1 MATKARPASIRFG
14 PTLMSVINLSVIK
27 MPNAQINPSVTHES
41 PYYGSLI
48 LKGIPSNLIFHQLCL
63 VTFEFNYIYK

>member
-1 MATKARPASIRFG
+1 
-14 PTLMSVINLSVIK
+14 MSVINLSVIK

-63 VTFEFNYIYK
+63 VTFEFNYVYK